1 MSHAATNWAI
11 RQKGLKPA
19 AKIVLWHLA
28 DRHNADTGQCNPK
41 QERLAQ
47 DCEMSR
53 STLNLHLNEL
63 ERLGLIR
70 RIVTIDGA
78 TKRQRP
84 TAYVLVGFECE
95 AASENRTRP
104 VSENKTRKPCPKSV
118 ESRVR
123 KSDTKNPVREPGRGA
138 GEPGAPSRSMHPLPV
153 GGAGAENWS
162 DWLQRHGQPPLA
174 ELAERSKY
182 AGEAVWLLPIRSPPA
197 AGHQI
202 EEGIV
207 QQWIAERR
215 KAR

>member
-11 RQKGLKPA
+11 RQRGLKPA

-28 DRHNADTGQCNPK
+28 DRHNGDTGQCNPK

-84 TAYVLVGFECE
+84 TAYVLIGFERE
-95 AASENRTRP
+95 AESDNRTRTA
-104 VSENKTRKPCPKSV
+104 SGNRTRKPCPKKP

-123 KSDTKNPVREPGRGA
+123 NSDTKNPVKEPGKHAR
-138 GEPGAPSRSMHPLPV
+138 ETGAPKRSMHPIPV
-153 GGAGAENWS
+153 SGSGAENWS
-162 DWLQRHGQPPLA
+162 AWLKRSDHPPID
-174 ELAERSKY
+174 ELAERAEH
-182 AGEAVWLLPIRSPPA
+182 AGEPVWLLPIRSPPR
-197 AGHQI
+197 AGDRI

-207 QQWIAERR
+207 LRWIEERR

>member
-11 RQKGLKPA
+11 RQRGLKPA

-28 DRHNADTGQCNPK
+28 DRHNGDTGQCNPK

-84 TAYVLVGFECE
+84 TAYVLVGFERE

-104 VSENKTRKPCPKSV
+104 VSENKTRKPCPKNA
-118 ESRVR
+118 ENRVR
-123 KSDTKNPVREPGRGA
+123 NSDTKNPVKEPGKRA
-138 GEPGAPSRSMHPLPV
+138 REAGAPGRSMHPLPI
-153 GGAGAENWS
+153 GGAGAENW
-162 DWLQRHGQPPLA
+162 DAWLRRHEHP
-174 ELAERSKY
+174 ELAALAKRSEL

-197 AGHQI
+197 SGNQI

-207 QQWIAERR
+207 QRWIKERENTR
-215 KAR
+215 